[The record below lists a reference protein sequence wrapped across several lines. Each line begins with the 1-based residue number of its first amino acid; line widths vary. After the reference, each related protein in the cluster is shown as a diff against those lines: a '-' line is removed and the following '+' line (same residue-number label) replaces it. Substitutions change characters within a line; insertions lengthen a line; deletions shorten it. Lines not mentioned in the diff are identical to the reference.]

1 MKFEVE
7 KTLQRSSSA
16 PGNSKSR
23 VPELPVQPPCPPK
36 PTRKPKASAPTPP
49 QPPQPP
55 KDEPA
60 ASSQDERKEPEA
72 PSHPIEAKVD
82 VEESDKSVNS
92 GDDGDD
98 QEPKEKKAKKSTF
111 DLLRPPSPASPAND
125 ADKAEEDPQSDS
137 EDERNE
143 CKAILEQMDAVVA
156 SQEAR
161 EKKRAEQ
168 AGEKLNQSRLD
179 VLVALQRLMQMH
191 VQGDD
196 DKLGEL
202 IVKNEGLQ
210 LDPAAATSQTATDA
224 RSPSP
229 VKSPDSDAPSVPQAR
244 RFMEEKGFTS
254 WDEIKDGATLMHH
267 CCYDATRRNMF
278 CVCFQITCMLFMY
291 DFDVA

>member
-1 MKFEVE
+1 M
-7 KTLQRSSSA
+7 
-16 PGNSKSR
+16 
-23 VPELPVQPPCPPK
+23 PPK
-36 PTRKPKASAPTPP
+36 PTRSPKAKAQASPPTPP
-49 QPPQPP
+49 QPPVPPP

-60 ASSQDERKEPEA
+60 ASSQDEAKKPEEA
-72 PSHPIEAKVD
+72 PSQPIEAKVD

-92 GDDGDD
+92 GDDDDD
-98 QEPKEKKAKKSTF
+98 QEPKEKKAKKSAF
-111 DLLRPPSPASPAND
+111 DLLDPPSPASPAND

-137 EDERNE
+137 EEERQE
-143 CKAILEQMDAVVA
+143 CKALLEKMDAVVA

-191 VQGDD
+191 VQGED

-210 LDPAAATSQTATDA
+210 IDPPAATSQTATDA

-229 VKSPDSDAPSVPQAR
+229 VKTDAGDAPSVPQAH
-244 RFMEEKGFTS
+244 RFMEEKGFFFF
-254 WDEIKDGATLMHH
+254 DELKDGATLLHH
-267 CCYDATRRNMF
+267 CCYESAKRNMF